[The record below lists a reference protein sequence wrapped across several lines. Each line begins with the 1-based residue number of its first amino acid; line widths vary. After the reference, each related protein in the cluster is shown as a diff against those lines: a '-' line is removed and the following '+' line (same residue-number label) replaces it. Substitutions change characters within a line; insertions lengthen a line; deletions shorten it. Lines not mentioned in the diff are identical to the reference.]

1 MADDDFY
8 YDEKGERVPLRR
20 STRSIAVAYKGDA
33 PPKDLE
39 ALLRGDSRLEGFVAT
54 PEFTARGLVLY
65 RRPDSAVGDVELFAE
80 RVSRSDQVSFVSFV
94 FYRGNQP
101 VVVTDE
107 FVASFKPEVTQA
119 QIDALNL
126 THDVTILQRLP
137 FGPNTFL
144 LRVNRPG
151 LRGALDA
158 ANAYVESGLVR
169 FAQPNFWKVQEKRS
183 PFTPNDPI
191 FAQQWHL
198 PRIQAEQAWDIT
210 RGNAGVVIAVIDD
223 GVDIDHEDLARAGK
237 IVAPIDVQ
245 AGDAD
250 PRPGPGDAHGTCCAG
265 VAVANGN
272 NALGVSGIAPDCSL
286 MPIRLLGPAQTD
298 VMEAQAFRHAVD
310 NGAAIVSNSWGPAD
324 NGGAAPL
331 PAVVG
336 LAFDH
341 ALAAGRGGLGTIILF
356 AAGNGNESVSSAATL
371 DGYASDNRVI
381 AVGAVN
387 DQNVRSGYSDFGPEV
402 DVSAPSDGT
411 SAQPITWAGM
421 PADGSTLAITTIDQ
435 MGGVGFNPAPAGS
448 DPEPVANTN
457 YTGTF
462 GGTSS
467 ACPLA
472 AGVLGLMIS
481 VAPDLT
487 RDQLK
492 FVLEATSDKVDFAN
506 TSAIGRYQANGH
518 SQFYGF
524 GRVNAFEA
532 VKGARSSVP
541 DRDFVQSVRVTLRR
555 TTGNRFVATKV
566 IQTIDARRRQDETA
580 TDIFVRSGPDG
591 FLRAEMP
598 GAFDEVEADA

>member
-1 MADDDFY
+1 MADQDFY
-8 YDEKGERVPLRR
+8 YSDTGERVPLEP
-20 STRSIAVAYKGDA
+20 STRSVAVAYRGEV
-33 PPKDLE
+33 PPKDLD
-39 ALLRGDSRLEGFVAT
+39 ALVRDDERLAGFAAT
-54 PEFTARGLVLY
+54 PAMAARGVVVY
-65 RRPDSAVGDVELFAE
+65 RRPERAAASVEAFAA
-80 RVSRSDQVSFVSFV
+80 RVRSGPDISFVTTV
-94 FYRGNQP
+94 FYRGSNP

-107 FVASFKPEVTQA
+107 FVAAFKPEVTRA
-119 QIDALNL
+119 QIDELNL
-126 THDVTILQRLP
+126 AHGVTILERLT
-137 FGPNTFL
+137 FAPNTFL
-144 LRVNRPG
+144 LRVNEPP

-169 FAQPNFWKVQEKRS
+169 YAQPNFWKVQEKKS
-183 PFTPNDPI
+183 PFTPNDPL

-198 PRIQAEQAWDIT
+198 PRVQAEQAWDIT
-210 RGNAGVVIAVIDD
+210 RGDRGVVIAIIDD
-223 GVDIDHEDLARAGK
+223 GVDIDHEDLAAAGK

-250 PRPGPGDAHGTCCAG
+250 PRPGPGDFHGTCCAG
-265 VAVANGN
+265 VTLANADN
-272 NALGVSGIAPDCSL
+272 SLGVSGVAPNCAL

-298 VMEAQAFRHAVD
+298 VMEALAFRHAVD
-310 NGAAIVSNSWGPAD
+310 NGAAVISNSWGPPD

-331 PAVVG
+331 PGVVG
-336 LAFDH
+336 AAFDH
-341 ALAAGRGGLGTIILF
+341 ALAAGRGGLGAVIMF
-356 AAGNGNESVSSAATL
+356 ASGNGNESISSAATL
-371 DGYASDNRVI
+371 DGYAADARVI
-381 AVGAVN
+381 AVAAVN
-387 DQNVRSGYSDFGPEV
+387 DGNVRSGYSDFGPEV

-411 SAQPITWAGM
+411 SAQPIVWAGM

-435 MGGVGFNPAPAGS
+435 TAALGLNPPTPGS
-448 DPEPVANTN
+448 DPEPVADPN

-472 AGVLGLMIS
+472 AGVVGLMIA

-492 FVLEATSDKVDFAN
+492 FVLEATADKVDAAN
-506 TSAIGRYQANGH
+506 VDPVGRYQPTGH

-541 DRDFVQSVRVTLRR
+541 DRDFVQSVQVTLRR

-566 IQTIDARRRQDETA
+566 LQTIDARQRRAETD
-580 TDIFVRSGPDG
+580 TDVFIRGGPDG

-598 GAFDEVEADA
+598 GAFDEVEVDA